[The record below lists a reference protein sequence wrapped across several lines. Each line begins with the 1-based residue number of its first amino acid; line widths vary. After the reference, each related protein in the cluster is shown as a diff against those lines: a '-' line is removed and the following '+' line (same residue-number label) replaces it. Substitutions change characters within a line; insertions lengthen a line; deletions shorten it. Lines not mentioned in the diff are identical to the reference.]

1 MSTIGKIK
9 DHGVLKVGT
18 TLDYKPM
25 SFIDPETGR
34 YVGYDV
40 ELVKDLA
47 AALDVDIEFVR
58 TSWPTLIEDT
68 LSCKF
73 NLAICGITITDERKK
88 QALMSDPYLENG
100 KTILCRAED
109 VGKYLNLSSIN
120 RPGVR
125 VMVNPGGLNEEF
137 ARQNLPDATLMIH
150 DVNQDIPGMI
160 ALGTA
165 DIMITEVVEAKYYA
179 GLDERLAAPL
189 IHEPFTDG
197 KFGIL
202 MPKGYDDLLKYVNEF
217 LAVYKNSSAK

>member
-1 MSTIGKIK
+1 MSVIEIIRER
-9 DHGVLKVGT
+9 GVLKVGT

-25 SFIDPETGR
+25 SFVDPETGR

-73 NLAICGITITDERKK
+73 DLAICGITITDERKK

-109 VGKYLNLSSIN
+109 VGKYVNISSIN

-137 ARQNLPDATLMIH
+137 ARQNLPDATL
-150 DVNQDIPGMI
+150 
-160 ALGTA
+160 
-165 DIMITEVVEAKYYA
+165 
-179 GLDERLAAPL
+179 
-189 IHEPFTDG
+189 
-197 KFGIL
+197 
-202 MPKGYDDLLKYVNEF
+202 
-217 LAVYKNSSAK
+217 SSLSKKTPSS